1 MPSVSGS
8 GLQVVAEL
16 DLGLTSIISI
26 QRWAYAL
33 DDIHLR
39 YIFDFELKVE
49 LTLDPSWSN
58 IFRTMEPVEDVV
70 TIASLP
76 GEVLAEI
83 FKSGTTLSSPP
94 GCLPCLL
101 TYSAVNGRWR
111 SAAFDYPDLWAS
123 INVPFSAR
131 NVAAL
136 IAICLERS
144 KSCLFNI
151 TITLPESPE
160 MPVVISVMLLVVQHV
175 ARLRRLAIT
184 ASSFVPNAEEI
195 FGLLQNAQR
204 TPRLA
209 ALELIFSD
217 QHLSVNMG
225 IPPGGLLMQ
234 APSLSSLRLQGVAS
248 PVPFVGL
255 RSLDIQGLRTT
266 YADFRDMVVASPLLA
281 ELILP
286 KLRLMLNPCHDL
298 LSLLCIPNLEYL
310 ELAGGNIP
318 DLAKS
323 FQDPSVFTKLRT
335 LRLVNVSFMGRVGV
349 RDPEIDN
356 CDYLRALTTVECL
369 EFIHSHPANLLPSR
383 NTVNQSGAVRSRTR
397 SISREMRLRPL
408 GVPRRDPSVP
418 QVTQATELSFP
429 NLRSISLDTLLA
441 AEALWLYHVVL
452 ERPQIQ
458 VVKISSVTERHLA
471 TSMRMVEG
479 VLQTAP
485 HTHLKQ
491 LSQSDSPPVHVGKL
505 LQERVVVKEIDNDG
519 CIRGSDNLNL

>member
-1 MPSVSGS
+1 MAP
-8 GLQVVAEL
+8 A
-16 DLGLTSIISI
+16 
-26 QRWAYAL
+26 
-33 DDIHLR
+33 
-39 YIFDFELKVE
+39 
-49 LTLDPSWSN
+49 
-58 IFRTMEPVEDVV
+58 EDVV

-101 TYSAVNGRWR
+101 VYSAVNERWR
-111 SAAFDYPDLWAS
+111 SAALDYPDLWAS
-123 INVPFSAR
+123 IDVPFSAR

-136 IAICLERS
+136 IAICLDRS

-151 TITLPESPE
+151 TMRLPDSPD
-160 MPVVISVMLLVVQHV
+160 MPVIIGVMLLVVQHV

-184 ASSFVPNAEEI
+184 STSFVPNAEEI

-209 ALELIFSD
+209 ALELVFSD
-217 QHLSVNMG
+217 PHASVSMG

-234 APSLSSLRLQGVAS
+234 APLLSSLRLQGVAS

-255 RSLDIQGLRTT
+255 RSLDIQGLRTR
-266 YADFRDMVVASPLLA
+266 YAEFRDMVVASPLLT

-286 KLRLMLNPCHDL
+286 KLRLMVDLQSKPLSPIEIPSLKILALSFYKANPSNQLNPCHDL
-298 LSLLCIPNLEYL
+298 LSLLCVPNLEYL

-335 LRLVNVSFMGRVGV
+335 LRLVNVSFMGRVGA

-356 CDYLRALTTVECL
+356 CDYLRALTTVESL

-383 NTVNQSGAVRSRTR
+383 HTVNQSGAVRSRTR
-397 SISREMRLRPL
+397 SISREMRFRPL

-418 QVTQATELSFP
+418 QVTQAMELRFP
-429 NLRSISLDTLLA
+429 NLRTISLDTLLA
-441 AEALWLYHVVL
+441 AEALWLYHVVS

-458 VVKISSVTERHLA
+458 VVKISPVTERHLA
-471 TSMRMVEG
+471 TSMRMVDG
-479 VLQTAP
+479 VLQTTP
-485 HTHLKQ
+485 RTHLKQ
-491 LSQSDSPPVHVGKL
+491 LSRSDSPPVHVGKL
-505 LQERVVVKEIDNDG
+505 LQGRVVVKKIDTDG